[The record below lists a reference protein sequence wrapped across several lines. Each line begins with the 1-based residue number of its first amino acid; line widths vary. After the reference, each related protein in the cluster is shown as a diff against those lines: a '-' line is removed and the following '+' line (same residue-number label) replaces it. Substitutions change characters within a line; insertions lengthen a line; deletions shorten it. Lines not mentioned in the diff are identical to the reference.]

1 MTKWMKAVSFAAHKH
16 RHQLRRD
23 GRTPFIA
30 HPFRVALIVRDLFGV
45 ADEEVLAA
53 AILHDTIEDTATD
66 FDDIEEM
73 FGRRVADLVSV
84 LTKDMRL
91 PEDERERE
99 YDRRLAAGPWEAR
112 LIKLADVYDNISDS
126 VTAAVAIKAGDK
138 VARALA
144 LVENEPHLVQAADL
158 LRAQRDRLL
167 NVEGA

>member
-1 MTKWMKAVSFAAHKH
+1 
-16 RHQLRRD
+16 
-23 GRTPFIA
+23 
-30 HPFRVALIVRDLFGV
+30 
-45 ADEEVLAA
+45 
-53 AILHDTIEDTATD
+53 
-66 FDDIEEM
+66 M